1 MQLVGNIEDLGLG
14 EILQIVS
21 FSRKSGTLIL
31 NSRKREGGIVFK
43 NGQVIRASA
52 STIKEGICDVLVKD
66 KVLAPAQLAKAREIQ
81 DSRGFKE
88 NLGTILIK
96 ELGIS
101 GQVLEDTAS
110 KHIEKIIYSLFLWYE
125 GSFVFELGDF
135 IETPEMLKDD
145 PLHYTLGSGMNPQFL
160 AMEGTRLLDEF
171 RREGKAPVEQEE
183 SAQEEVSSKPVAEE
197 EITISSSAPAVT
209 PEETVLIVDDDP
221 LTRGFIQKQLIE
233 AGYNAEAFG
242 QPDAVLRKVKE
253 LLDNHERPVVV
264 ADMFMPRMDGE
275 GMLGG
280 IELLS
285 HIKRDFPDTPVI
297 IITEHRDQKTDK
309 EVMDLKASSCLIK
322 PKKTQIKEDA
332 AASEVLSF
340 IKNLNKTL
348 TEVTKKGQKA
358 EEPKFIMQDYL
369 EGLEGGSFLEPGYA
383 EERVEESKGLRILKE
398 MLSELT
404 RPLSISE
411 IVLLI
416 LRFSSEIMNRAVV
429 FAVKKD
435 TIAGLGQFGIELKGE
450 IADKKVRKMRIPL
463 NEPSILKEA
472 IDRKSTIAKRL
483 DPLSWN
489 VYIVNELGGDQPS
502 EAFVAPII
510 VQGKVVMLLYG
521 DNLPDGGS
529 IGDTSTLEIFL
540 AQASMALERMILEK
554 KLSETEK

>member
-31 NSRKREGGIVFK
+31 NSRKREGCIVFK

-66 KVLAPAQLAKAREIQ
+66 RALAPPQLAKARGIQ

-88 NLGTILIK
+88 SLGAILIK
-96 ELGIS
+96 DLGIP
-101 GQVLEDTAS
+101 GQVVEDTAS

-135 IETPEMLKDD
+135 IETPEILKNDSV
-145 PLHYTLGSGMNPQFL
+145 HYTLGSGMNPQFL

-171 RREGKAPVEQEE
+171 RREGKSSAEQEE
-183 SAQEEVSSKPVAEE
+183 PALEEVPSESVAQEETALPSITSK
-197 EITISSSAPAVT
+197 
-209 PEETVLIVDDDP
+209 ETVLIIDDDP
-221 LTRGFIQKQLIE
+221 LTRGFIKKQLIE
-233 AGYNAEAFG
+233 TGYKAEAFG
-242 QPDAVLRKVKE
+242 QPDSVLKKVRE
-253 LLDNHERPVVV
+253 LVNSKERPIVI

-285 HIKRDFPDTPVI
+285 HIKKDFPDTPVI
-297 IITEHRDQKTDK
+297 IITEHRDQKTEK
-309 EVMDLKASSCLIK
+309 EVMDLNATSCLIK
-322 PKKTQIKEDA
+322 PKKTQIREDP
-332 AASEVLSF
+332 AASEVVSF
-340 IKNLNKTL
+340 IKVLNKTL
-348 TEVTKKGQKA
+348 TEVTKTGQKA
-358 EEPKFIMQDYL
+358 EEPSFIMQDYL
-369 EGLEGGSFLEPGYA
+369 EGLEGGSFLEPGHSD
-383 EERVEESKGLRILKE
+383 ERVEESKGLRILKE

-411 IVLLI
+411 VVLLI

-450 IADKKVRKMRIPL
+450 IPDKKVRKMRVPL
-463 NEPSILKEA
+463 NEPSILTEA
-472 IDRKSTIAKRL
+472 VERRSTIVKRL
-483 DPLSWN
+483 DPFPWN
-489 VYIVNELGGDQPS
+489 DYIVNELGGYQPS
-502 EAFVAPII
+502 EAFVAPIV

-521 DNLPDGGS
+521 DNLPDGGV

-540 AQASMALERMILEK
+540 AQASMTLEKMILEK
-554 KLSETEK
+554 KLFEAEK

>member
-31 NSRKREGGIVFK
+31 NSRKREGCIVFK

-66 KVLAPAQLAKAREIQ
+66 KALAPPQLAKARGIQ

-88 NLGTILIK
+88 SLGTILIK
-96 ELGIS
+96 DLGIP
-101 GQVLEDTAS
+101 GQVVEDTAS

-135 IETPEMLKDD
+135 IETPDMLKNDSI
-145 PLHYTLGSGMNPQFL
+145 HYTLGSGMNPQFL

-171 RREGKAPVEQEE
+171 RREGKASAEQEE
-183 SAQEEVSSKPVAEE
+183 PAREEAPLEPVALEE
-197 EITISSSAPAVT
+197 TALPSITSK
-209 PEETVLIVDDDP
+209 ETVLIIDDDP
-221 LTRGFIQKQLIE
+221 LTRGFIKKQLIE
-233 AGYNAEAFG
+233 TGYKAEAFA
-242 QPDAVLRKVKE
+242 QPDSVLKKVRE
-253 LLDNHERPVVV
+253 LVNNKERPIVI

-285 HIKRDFPDTPVI
+285 HIKRDFPDTAVI
-297 IITEHRDQKTDK
+297 IITEHRDQKTEK
-309 EVMDLKASSCLIK
+309 EVEDLNATSCLIK
-322 PKKTQIKEDA
+322 PKKTQIREDP
-332 AASEVLSF
+332 AASEVVSF

-348 TEVTKKGQKA
+348 TEVTQKGQKA
-358 EEPKFIMQDYL
+358 EEPSFIMQDYL
-369 EGLEGGSFLEPGYA
+369 EGLEGGSFLEPGYPD
-383 EERVEESKGLRILKE
+383 ERVEESKGLRILKE

-411 IVLLI
+411 VVLLI
-416 LRFSSEIMNRAVV
+416 LRFSSEIMSRAVV

-450 IADKKVRKMRIPL
+450 IPDKKVRKMRVPL

-472 IDRKSTIAKRL
+472 VDRKSTIAKRL
-483 DPLSWN
+483 DPLPWN
-489 VYIVNELGGDQPS
+489 DYIVNELGGYQPS
-502 EAFVAPII
+502 EAFVAPIV
-510 VQGKVVMLLYG
+510 VQGKVIMLLYG
-521 DNLPDGGS
+521 DNLPDGGG

-540 AQASMALERMILEK
+540 AQASMTLEKMILEK
-554 KLSETEK
+554 KLFEAEK